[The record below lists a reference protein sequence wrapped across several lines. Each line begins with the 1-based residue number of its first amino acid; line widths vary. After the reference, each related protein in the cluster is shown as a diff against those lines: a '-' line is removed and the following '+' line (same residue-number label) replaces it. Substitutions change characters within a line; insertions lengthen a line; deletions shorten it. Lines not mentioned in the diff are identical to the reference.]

1 MSDPQSTPD
10 KATPSEGNPASPT
23 TGDTLHA
30 NSNST
35 PSSSAGLGDTIMAKF
50 ALWFGS
56 DLARRNIDDNLERW
70 TFIAILT
77 LGSAAIFG
85 FKAYA
90 GMSAAAGLLISGLGI
105 GGYATIAWLG
115 RNNRVRMDKAGDNC
129 YYLGLTFTLASLS
142 AVLIK
147 VNFEVALG
155 SQIVAGFG
163 IALGSTIFGIVTRLV
178 LIQYVEELDDID
190 QRART
195 SLTDSAARLRNDL
208 DDASSRFQRFLVA
221 LQDDV
226 QASIITLTDEQL
238 ERQKK
243 LIGEVHEVL
252 ETAATNLNNATKGL
266 TAGLE
271 RHSGAMDKFNVASE
285 RSAKAAEQLAEKAEA
300 FELPH
305 DNLSEA
311 VDRIVSEV
319 DRIRDG
325 LIALPFGE
333 VGKELRGA
341 SEISSKLLGEMGG
354 LVNSIA
360 ATSDQMSRLH
370 DAVSQGANQS
380 VEASKTLQQSAVELD
395 RQTKSI
401 KLLTEE
407 YTVGLGEVADSLAAK
422 LDE

>member
-1 MSDPQSTPD
+1 
-10 KATPSEGNPASPT
+10 
-23 TGDTLHA
+23 
-30 NSNST
+30 
-35 PSSSAGLGDTIMAKF
+35 
-50 ALWFGS
+50 
-56 DLARRNIDDNLERW
+56 
-70 TFIAILT
+70 
-77 LGSAAIFG
+77 
-85 FKAYA
+85 
-90 GMSAAAGLLISGLGI
+90 
-105 GGYATIAWLG
+105 
-115 RNNRVRMDKAGDNC
+115 MDKAGDNC

-147 VNFEVALG
+147 VNFDVALG

-163 IALGSTIFGIVTRLV
+163 IALGSTIFGIITRLI

-195 SLTDSAARLRNDL
+195 SLTDSAARLRSDL

-238 ERQKK
+238 ERQKS

-252 ETAATNLNNATKGL
+252 DAAATHLSDATKELTTGL
-266 TAGLE
+266 K
-271 RHSGAMDKFNVASE
+271 RHSSAMDKFNVASE
-285 RSAKAAEQLAEKAEA
+285 RSAKAAEQFAEKAEA

-305 DNLSEA
+305 DNLSQA
-311 VDRIVSEV
+311 VDRIVLEV

-333 VGKELRGA
+333 VGAELRGA
-341 SEISSKLLGEMGG
+341 SDISSKLLGQMGG
-354 LVNSIA
+354 LVTSIA
-360 ATSDQMSRLH
+360 ETAEQIGRMH
-370 DAVSQGANQS
+370 EAVSLGAKQS
-380 VEASKTLQQSAVELD
+380 VEASKSLQLSAAELD

-401 KLLTEE
+401 KSLTNE
-407 YTVGLGEVADSLAAK
+407 YTVGLAEVADSLAAK